1 MDYFATSESETGIS
15 ASTFFKLWST
25 NTELRH
31 THSSCVM
38 KDPFF
43 IISEV
48 YTAKQWTFS
57 CLFLEEMDLRKQV
70 LIIIKSRTNL
80 FLFKTRQ
87 SKFFWQLFF
96 TTSKIQKLRNTLQ
109 LWEET
114 VWNTFQSEHTMYTF
128 QRGFER
134 WFWLKSFL
142 KLHKVKNTS
151 PARKV
156 TLYWGIHPLHFTLYM
171 AHLITKGAVF

>member
-15 ASTFFKLWST
+15 ASTFLKPWST

-31 THSSCVM
+31 TAYSCVM

-43 IISEV
+43 IIREV
-48 YTAKQWTFS
+48 YIAKQWTFS
-57 CLFLEEMDLRKQV
+57 WLFLGEIDLKKQV
-70 LIIIKSRTNL
+70 SITTKSRTRL
-80 FLFKTRQ
+80 FIFKTRQ

-96 TTSKIQKLRNTLQ
+96 TTSKIQKLWNTLQ

-114 VWNTFQSEHTMYTF
+114 VWNTSQSEHTMYTF
-128 QRGFER
+128 QWGFER
-134 WFWLKSFL
+134 WFWLKGWL

-151 PARKV
+151 PVR
-156 TLYWGIHPLHFTLYM
+156 
-171 AHLITKGAVF
+171 